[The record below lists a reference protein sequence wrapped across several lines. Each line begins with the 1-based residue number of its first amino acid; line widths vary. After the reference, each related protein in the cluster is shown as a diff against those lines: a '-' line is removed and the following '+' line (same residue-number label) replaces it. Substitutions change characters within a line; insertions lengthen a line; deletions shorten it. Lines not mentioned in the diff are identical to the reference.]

1 MIARRLRM
9 NTPSKAALPAD
20 AYLTNSQGS
29 SNRVQD
35 VRITGC
41 ESEDATWASMEM
53 LAVQQQN
60 TRAKSDKTY
69 HCMISFQEG
78 EHPFPAEIVEI
89 EQRFCEVLA
98 MEVTSACP
106 SCTATRN
113 ISICT
118 SPSTRFILKS

>member
-9 NTPSKAALPAD
+9 NTPSKSSITRLI

-78 EHPFPAEIVEI
+78 E
-89 EQRFCEVLA
+89 L
-98 MEVTSACP
+98 
-106 SCTATRN
+106 
-113 ISICT
+113 
-118 SPSTRFILKS
+118 STLHSER